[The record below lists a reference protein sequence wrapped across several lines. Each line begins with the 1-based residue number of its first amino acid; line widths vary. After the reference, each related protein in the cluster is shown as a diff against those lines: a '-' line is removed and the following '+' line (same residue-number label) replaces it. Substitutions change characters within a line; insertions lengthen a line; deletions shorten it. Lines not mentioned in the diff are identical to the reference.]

1 MAMVPAG
8 QRSLSAASRDEAE
21 RRARGATAFRGAG
34 DQHRRIDPPTAPRL
48 RPASDPVDLPG
59 FPPLETSVW
68 PFVLEESATLEPA
81 AEGMWCE
88 EFRMFEDRCPSQ
100 QPLDVAPEHVLWS
113 AVAVPPAPVLKPL
126 PTPPII
132 EGEEDWM
139 SEEFCLPPPALLLDA
154 WDDELGLGQPVD
166 LSEQLEEG
174 QRVGLIASLTS
185 LSVGGIGIFD
195 MISVSADPPVV
206 NTQPLKEGTPRWAI
220 HPMIVEGSPDD
231 LFFLMRKDRISSS
244 LLDCST
250 CAPSPGRSRAG
261 SCLSIW

>member
-8 QRSLSAASRDEAE
+8 QRSLSAASHDEAE
-21 RRARGATAFRGAG
+21 RRARGATAFRAAG
-34 DQHRRIDPPTAPRL
+34 EHHRRIDPPSAPRL
-48 RPASDPVDLPG
+48 RSASDPVALPA

-68 PFVLEESATLEPA
+68 PFVLEENPPLEPA

-113 AVAVPPAPVLKPL
+113 ALDVPPAPVLKPS

-132 EGEEDWM
+132 EGEEEWM
-139 SEEFCLPPPALLLDA
+139 SEKFCLPPAALLFDA

-185 LSVGGIGIFD
+185 LSIGGIGTFD
-195 MISVSADPPVV
+195 MISVSADPPLV
-206 NTQPLKEGTPRWAI
+206 NTQPLKEDTPRWAI
-220 HPMIVEGSPDD
+220 HPMIFEGLPDD
-231 LFFLMRKDRISSS
+231 LFFLKRKDRISSS
-244 LLDCST
+244 LSDCST